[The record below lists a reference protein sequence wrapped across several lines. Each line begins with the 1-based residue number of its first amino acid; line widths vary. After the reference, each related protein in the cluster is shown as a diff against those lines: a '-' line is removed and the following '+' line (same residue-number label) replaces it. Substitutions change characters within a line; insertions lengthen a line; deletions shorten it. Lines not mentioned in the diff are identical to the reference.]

1 MVMMEMMMKRMM
13 RRMMMMKMIT
23 VTWSDQVTRM
33 TVVLQCSRNDDDD
46 NDTQVYDSD
55 NDCR

>member
-1 MVMMEMMMKRMM
+1 MIIV
-13 RRMMMMKMIT
+13 MIT

-33 TVVLQCSRNDDDD
+33 TVVLQSSRKDDDD

-55 NDCR
+55 NDYR